1 MMNGER
7 QLLDTGSHQEWER
20 MLYDTPDDPIL
31 IRLYAL
37 RTGLRRMI
45 DDGLVCLAIAADIF
59 ERERARAVI
68 ERHGEMQELKAGSG

>member
-1 MMNGER
+1 MNDER

-20 MLYDTPDDPIL
+20 MLCDTPDDPIL

-45 DDGLVCLAIAADIF
+45 DDGLVCLGVAADIF

-68 ERHGEMQELKAGSG
+68 ERHGELQEVKTSLG